1 MISFVTLVTTAEL
14 GEYGL
19 SHKRS
24 KALFFFFLKKLW
36 LATTLNNE

>member
-24 KALFFFFLKKLW
+24 KALFFFLKKLW